1 MPNTSRGGG
10 ISRKIT
16 NARDR
21 KRLKT
26 IIDGLN
32 VDEGMAV
39 ILRTAGSERS
49 KAEIKRDYDY
59 LMRLWN
65 DIRELTLAST
75 APALIYEEGN
85 LIKRTI
91 RDLYAK
97 EIEEILVDGEPGY
110 KTAKDFMKTLIP
122 SHAKKVKKYAN
133 DGVPIFQEY
142 KAESLLETIHSLSR
156 IHI

>member
-1 MPNTSRGGG
+1 
-10 ISRKIT
+10 
-16 NARDR
+16 
-21 KRLKT
+21 
-26 IIDGLN
+26 
-32 VDEGMAV
+32 MAV

-110 KTAKDFMKTLIP
+110 KTAKDFMKTLIRVTQ
-122 SHAKKVKKYAN
+122 KGEK
-133 DGVPIFQEY
+133 IRE
-142 KAESLLETIHSLSR
+142 
-156 IHI
+156 